1 LDERIGLRAR
11 REMMIS
17 SEYQKQEA
25 AAQARYQARA
35 AIRARTLQV
44 IESASPLA
52 AESDERK
59 RVRLSTIDP
68 HDGLALE
75 RIIGASD
82 LLPIAYFQ
90 AGLTCAKP
98 VCRVEVHDRRGSVA
112 GYGTGFMVGPSLLLT
127 NNHVLPD
134 AQWAL
139 YSLAQFDYENDVRLM
154 PRPTRNFRLE
164 PERFFVTDEGLDFS
178 LVAVAPVAAEGVEL
192 GQYGYVPLIAG
203 SGKALLGEC
212 VSIIQHPAGAPK
224 AIAVRANQVSDVFD
238 QFIHYST
245 DTEPG
250 SSGSPVLS
258 DSWEVVA
265 LHHAGVP
272 DPNGNG
278 YVANEGIRI
287 SSIMSHLSTL
297 SQTLPEAQQAL
308 LRTLLDHQPV
318 LPAPGEGVGEEAVT
332 LERSA
337 YDGLAGYEEKFLGA
351 DYPIP
356 LPALGEQAKADVA
369 QVIGEEGAVLRY
381 EHFSVV
387 MNRARK
393 LAFFTAVN
401 INGGELKQVP
411 RSSDRWYFDPRIDRN
426 YQSGPELYASNDLD
440 RGHLVRR
447 LDPVW
452 GKAAARANEHT
463 FHFTNASPQH
473 RNLNQKTWLNL
484 EDYILDNAGR
494 HDLKVTVFTGP
505 VFRDDDM
512 LYRGRYRI
520 PAEFWK
526 VVAMVKPDGDL
537 SATAYLQTQKNL
549 IDDLEFAYGS
559 YKTYQVPIERIER
572 LTNLDFGAL
581 RLADPLAGQESTFA
595 GIVIGGPEDLRLG
608 P

>member
-1 LDERIGLRAR
+1 
-11 REMMIS
+11 
-17 SEYQKQEA
+17 
-25 AAQARYQARA
+25 
-35 AIRARTLQV
+35 
-44 IESASPLA
+44 
-52 AESDERK
+52 
-59 RVRLSTIDP
+59 
-68 HDGLALE
+68 
-75 RIIGASD
+75 
-82 LLPIAYFQ
+82 
-90 AGLTCAKP
+90 
-98 VCRVEVHDRRGSVA
+98 
-112 GYGTGFMVGPSLLLT
+112 
-127 NNHVLPD
+127 
-134 AQWAL
+134 
-139 YSLAQFDYENDVRLM
+139 
-154 PRPTRNFRLE
+154 
-164 PERFFVTDEGLDFS
+164 
-178 LVAVAPVAAEGVEL
+178 
-192 GQYGYVPLIAG
+192 
-203 SGKALLGEC
+203 
-212 VSIIQHPAGAPK
+212 
-224 AIAVRANQVSDVFD
+224 
-238 QFIHYST
+238 
-245 DTEPG
+245 
-250 SSGSPVLS
+250 
-258 DSWEVVA
+258 
-265 LHHAGVP
+265 
-272 DPNGNG
+272 
-278 YVANEGIRI
+278 
-287 SSIMSHLSTL
+287 
-297 SQTLPEAQQAL
+297 
-308 LRTLLDHQPV
+308 
-318 LPAPGEGVGEEAVT
+318 
-332 LERSA
+332 
-337 YDGLAGYEEKFLGA
+337 
-351 DYPIP
+351 
-356 LPALGEQAKADVA
+356 
-369 QVIGEEGAVLRY
+369 
-381 EHFSVV
+381 